1 MDADAK
7 ESIHRSHGHQGSGE
21 SCPFSMAPMI
31 SFDLLLVT
39 KVFQRALAERDIGE
53 ISVWWPEPCGQLCG
67 RRKGCGLVG
76 GLLNVVAV

>member
-1 MDADAK
+1 MRRNQFTDLVAMGVAVKD
-7 ESIHRSHGHQGSGE
+7 R
-21 SCPFSMAPMI
+21 PFLMAPMI
-31 SFDLLLVT
+31 SFDLLLAT

-67 RRKGCGLVG
+67 WRKGCGLVG